1 REVRQRPRQRM
12 YESLQALAPL
22 LRRGHE
28 RVEPHRILQPER
40 SHPRSLQLAQVRAA
54 PDLLPQIVRQRA
66 QVGSFRAAHEDA
78 RIRRTEP
85 EEPRF
90 VDVDLPRL
98 ALHLLAGA
106 RQLVEPPAV
115 DLARRVHGRRLL
127 HQADEV
133 AQRLANAL
141 FAQAFERSRLH
152 RAPGAVLRVGGD
164 AEADDGVVLLVSL
177 ADEAGDLGG
186 VADADREHP
195 RGRRIERPGMAAT
208 LGLEEAL
215 HAADHVEAGGTARF
229 VDHDYAGELMRHSSV
244 LPRPLARSS
253 PALTP

>member
-1 REVRQRPRQRM
+1 M
-12 YESLQALAPL
+12 YESIQALAPL

-186 VADADREHP
+186 VADADRLRIRRVALDLGVRTPGYQPPSSRDRSVSHLMLVTVKKSCHTWGL
-195 RGRRIERPGMAAT
+195 RGK
-208 LGLEEAL
+208 
-215 HAADHVEAGGTARF
+215 
-229 VDHDYAGELMRHSSV
+229 
-244 LPRPLARSS
+244 
-253 PALTP
+253 